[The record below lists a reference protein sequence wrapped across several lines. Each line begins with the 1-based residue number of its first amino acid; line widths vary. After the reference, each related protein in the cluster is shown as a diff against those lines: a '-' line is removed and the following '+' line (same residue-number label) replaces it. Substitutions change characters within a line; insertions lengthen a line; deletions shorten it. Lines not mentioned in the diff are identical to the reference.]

1 MANRRLNQF
10 RLSYEQPLVEIFAR
24 VAIGSTG
31 APTLTRGQGITSI
44 VRNNTGLY
52 TITLQDAFVQ
62 LVGVDVT
69 QLSAS
74 ALTAPLQQI
83 VSQDVSSAKTVVV
96 QFRNAADAATD
107 PASGS
112 ILFIRLT
119 LRNSSI

>member
-24 VAIGSTG
+24 VAIGASG
-31 APTLTRGQGITSI
+31 APTLTRGQGISSI
-44 VRNNTGLY
+44 VRDSDGLY

-62 LVGVDVT
+62 LVGVDIT

-74 ALTAPLQQI
+74 ALTAPIQQVI
-83 VSQDVSSAKTVVV
+83 SQDVSSAKTVVV

-112 ILFIRLT
+112 ILFIRLS